1 MGVLGDATWGAAL
14 VAFAGG
20 VVSFFSPCVA
30 PLVPGYIGYL
40 SGGYLS
46 GATLDTMPAAT
57 AQSSMDSSGETAWAR
72 RWARVA
78 PVLPASLLFVAGFS
92 VAFVGLGVLI
102 ASAGRLLAAYSL
114 VLQTVAG
121 IVMVVMGAFLLN
133 LLPRG
138 LTVALMREKRVYLDQ
153 TALRRLGP
161 LRRLAP
167 FALGFVFAAGWTPCI
182 GPVLASILLY
192 VGANASRGLGVTLLA
207 CYALGFALPFLAM
220 GLGWSFSLRALGWLR
235 RHGQRVSMATGV
247 ALVLVGVVYLSG
259 QASIFASWAQQMALP
274 TLR

>member
-1 MGVLGDATWGAAL
+1 
-14 VAFAGG
+14 
-20 VVSFFSPCVA
+20 
-30 PLVPGYIGYL
+30 
-40 SGGYLS
+40 
-46 GATLDTMPAAT
+46 MP
-57 AQSSMDSSGETAWAR
+57 
-72 RWARVA
+72 VC
-78 PVLPASLLFVAGFS
+78 LLFVAGFS
-92 VAFVGLGVLI
+92 VALVGVGLLM
-102 ASAGRLLAAYSL
+102 ATAGRLLAAYSL

-138 LTVALMREKRVYLDQ
+138 LTTTLLREKRLYLDQ

-161 LRRLAP
+161 LRRIAP
-167 FALGFVFAAGWTPCI
+167 FALGVVFAAGWTPCI

-207 CYALGFALPFLAM
+207 CYALGFALPFLAV

-235 RHGQRVSMATGV
+235 RHGQAVSMVTGV
-247 ALVLVGVVYLSG
+247 ALVLVGIVYLSG
-259 QASIFASWAQQMALP
+259 QASIFAVWAQQVAIP